1 MKKQVLRLMALVL
14 AAVMLAGCTI
24 LEDYHRIKDA
34 YFGQSTKFSDMEYER
49 PDPDDVMKY
58 QRQCIALAEE
68 GKDLDAL
75 TDSIWD
81 FYTEYDRFQTMY
93 ILADIHYC
101 IDMSDLFWSDEYEW
115 CLEKSNEVDAAADR
129 LMYALAASPLRKE
142 LESEDL
148 FGAGYFDSYEGES
161 IWDET
166 LMAMMDE
173 EAALVSRYEEL
184 ALALP
189 EEDDPAYEAAAME
202 IVDLYAQL
210 IALRQD
216 QAAYLGYDNYV
227 NFACDLYYG
236 RDYTPEQE
244 LAYVEQVKEKLVPF
258 YRQVCTM
265 DNEDLGY
272 YSATEEQ
279 AFGYVK
285 QAAENMGGV
294 IEEAFGVMDSC
305 ELYHIKPGEHKYPAS
320 METYIWGY
328 ELPFVFVNPEG
339 TNYDALSFAHEFGH
353 FCNDYAS
360 YGTMLNVDCGEVL
373 SQGMEYLS
381 LCYTDGTDD
390 MVTMKMADSVCTYV
404 EQAAYAAFEQAA
416 YGLTG
421 EDLTAE
427 NLVALYEEI
436 TVEFGFDVWEYE
448 GTELAG
454 LTHLFGYPCYVFSYV
469 VSNDTAMQIYQLE
482 LEEKGAGLKVYEDCL
497 DSEAWNLTQ
506 FVEEAGLESPFT
518 EGRLDEVAAIFE
530 AIFGS

>member
-24 LEDYHRIKDA
+24 LEDYQRIKDA

-75 TDSIWD
+75 TDSIWA

-129 LMYALAASPLRKE
+129 LMYALAASSLRKE

-166 LMAMMDE
+166 LTAMMDE
-173 EAALVSRYEEL
+173 EAALVSSYEEL

-202 IVDLYAQL
+202 IVDLYARL

-227 NFACDLYYG
+227 NLACDLYYG

-244 LAYVEQVKEKLVPF
+244 LAYVEQVKEKLVPL
-258 YRQVCTM
+258 YRQVGLM
-265 DNEDLGY
+265 GYEELGY

-279 AFGYVK
+279 VFWYLEM
-285 QAAENMGGV
+285 AAKNMGG
-294 IEEAFGVMDSC
+294 IMAEAFGVMERN
-305 ELYHIKPGEHKYPAS
+305 ELYNIAPGENKYPAS
-320 METYIWGY
+320 FEIYIWDY
-328 ELPFVFVNPEG
+328 DVPFVFLNPEG
-339 TNYDALSFAHEFGH
+339 SNYDALSFAHEFGH

-360 YGTMLNVDCGEVL
+360 YGTMLNIDCGEVL
-373 SQGMEYLS
+373 SQGMEYLT
-381 LCYTDGTDD
+381 LCYTGDTEE
-390 MVTMKMADSVCTYV
+390 MVRMKMADSVCTYV
-404 EQAAYAAFEQAA
+404 EQSAYAAFEQAA

-421 EDLTAE
+421 AELTGE
-427 NLVALYEEI
+427 NLVELYEKV
-436 TVEFGFDVWEYE
+436 TVEYGFDVWEYD
-448 GTELAG
+448 GTELAE
-454 LTHLFGYPCYVFSYV
+454 LTHLFGYPCYMFSYV
-469 VSNDTAMQIYQLE
+469 VSNDAAMQIYQLE
-482 LEEKGAGLKVYEDCL
+482 LEEQGKGLKTYEECL
-497 DSEAWNLTQ
+497 TSEAWDLTE
-506 FVEEAGLESPFT
+506 FVREAGLESPFA
-518 EGRLDEVAAIFE
+518 EGRLDDVKAIFE
-530 AIFGS
+530 EVFGS